1 MVPLA
6 GDEQKKKVYGGIWE
20 ALARPKDCGGL
31 GFMDVKVMNICL
43 LCKWLERLER
53 CDSSIYVQLLRRKY
67 LGEQSIFQQKKKLRG
82 SQFWRDLL
90 SIRHWFQQGRVIA
103 KMG

>member
-67 LGEQSIFQQKKKLRG
+67 LGEQSIFQQKKKIKR
-82 SQFWRDLL
+82 WCDRM
-90 SIRHWFQQGRVIA
+90 IIWWTTMNIYHVA
-103 KMG
+103 